1 LIHCKSLC
9 GGLEKMGE
17 ERMSEES
24 RKAIAKLMFGK
35 KAEIVADIFPILL
48 GIWGVSPPSP
58 PPVPRKGES
67 KDERKR

>member
-1 LIHCKSLC
+1 
-9 GGLEKMGE
+9 MGE

-24 RKAIAKLMFGK
+24 RKAILRLMFGK
-35 KAEIVADIFPILL
+35 KAEKVSDVFPMLL
-48 GIWGVSPPSP
+48 GIWGMLPPSP